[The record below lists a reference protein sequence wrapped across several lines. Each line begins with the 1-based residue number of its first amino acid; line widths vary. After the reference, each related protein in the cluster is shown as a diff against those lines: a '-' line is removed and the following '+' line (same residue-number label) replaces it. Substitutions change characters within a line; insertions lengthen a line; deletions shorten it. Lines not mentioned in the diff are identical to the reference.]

1 MLDLL
6 IIVRV
11 FTNNVYVNLD
21 VIEMECVF
29 CCVIVGYSVV
39 MMNCMKTNEGC

>member
-6 IIVRV
+6 IIVHV

-21 VIEMECVF
+21 VIDVDVYF
-29 CCVIVGYSVV
+29 AVL
-39 MMNCMKTNEGC
+39 